1 MSWCCKPLGT
11 SLDWRS
17 QLNYEIFPVFVY
29 NWLMF
34 NFKCKSLLSNSWRLF
49 AFSNFWYKLLTTFY
63 SSPRQ
68 AQCYS
73 ILFLLTLYWFVLF
86 AQNVFCP
93 GHWSL
98 LLPVPSPMA
107 LSTGEYHP
115 HRFICALCM
124 WPSGQCTPRLNKS
137 PLVPFLLLLSREWP
151 VPDGCLL
158 LSHGPPSEGT
168 PGTKNEPSGA
178 LNEKYTFAVLSHWDI
193 ISKTRESWLISVSSI
208 WIWQDA
214 LEFSHYWGD
223 GVGFIM
229 LWLQASLWLQMAFCI
244 FLVNIIYEVY
254 FGCSSLKV

>member
-98 LLPVPSPMA
+98 FLPVPSPMA
-107 LSTGEYHP
+107 LSMGEYHP
-115 HRFICALCM
+115 HRFICALCV
-124 WPSGQCTPRLNKS
+124 WPSGQCMMAAWMGGGFGGEWILPCVSMVYVWLS
-137 PLVPFLLLLSREWP
+137 PFAVHPK
-151 VPDGCLL
+151 
-158 LSHGPPSEGT
+158 LSH
-168 PGTKNEPSGA
+168 
-178 LNEKYTFAVLSHWDI
+178 H
-193 ISKTRESWLISVSSI
+193 
-208 WIWQDA
+208 
-214 LEFSHYWGD
+214 
-223 GVGFIM
+223 
-229 LWLQASLWLQMAFCI
+229 C
-244 FLVNIIYEVY
+244 
-254 FGCSSLKV
+254 